1 MKYLRIS
8 RIMLK
13 RSELTAAI
21 LSIVV
26 CSMAYQCAAG
36 YKTAKP
42 DVRERESLSVLL
54 VPFPAPS
61 HMMGMAVLGEELIHH
76 GHNVTFCVAQ
86 IEAKYVAIGKEI
98 CSRTGMVFLNTSSS
112 LELSSYKLE
121 SRFFNL
127 HLEKMIKVK
136 DVVHFTWRLSTISK
150 QVVETLDSQ
159 IMRKWDIVIGE
170 YMLWPLVGTIARKW
184 NVPVIHFAN
193 AIDFLPS
200 NLPFWPYPLYGTGYT
215 DNPTFFQ
222 RLYLAL
228 LFPIQKVLV
237 NYFETV
243 VLSSSGLKDER
254 LYILPGTMT
263 PYIVSTSFGFEYP
276 RPLLPLFH
284 YTGPM
289 IRNDNTHISLL
300 EGPLKRWLDSK
311 SNASVILISMGTTTE
326 ALSTSDY
333 VSLTNGILATPYSA
347 LWSLGDVHLQK
358 LICTVAG
365 HQNKH
370 RFFLSDWMPQQA
382 VAQHSSIGIA
392 ILHGGMGGVSQCLYN
407 GIPEIIIPSAL
418 DRDDVAARV
427 ISRGAGL
434 RLYRHQITAQRLA
447 NSIMTVSNPKYRRAA
462 QRLRK
467 TFIHNGGV
475 EKAVELVEFYAEVGY
490 EHLVPAYARYR
501 WSWVQYYNV
510 DVYALFL
517 IILALALYWTYLVC
531 RQGCKCWSLIRKV
544 LPWRLKHVFVMVA
557 VILVVYVVT
566 TDCYMMQ
573 DQGSSPLED
582 EEV

>member
-1 MKYLRIS
+1 
-8 RIMLK
+8 
-13 RSELTAAI
+13 
-21 LSIVV
+21 
-26 CSMAYQCAAG
+26 
-36 YKTAKP
+36 
-42 DVRERESLSVLL
+42 
-54 VPFPAPS
+54 
-61 HMMGMAVLGEELIHH
+61 MGMATLGEELIHH

-86 IEAKYVAIGKEI
+86 IKAKYLAIGKEI
-98 CSRTGMVFLNTSSS
+98 CSRTGMVFLNASSS
-112 LELSSYKLE
+112 LELSSYKPE
-121 SRFFNL
+121 SQFFNL

-136 DVVHFTWRLSTISK
+136 DVADFVWRLRTISK

-170 YMLWPLVGTIARKW
+170 DLLWPLVGIIARKW
-184 NVPVIHFAN
+184 NVPVIHFSN
-193 AIDFLPS
+193 AIDFQPS

-222 RLYLAL
+222 RIYLAL

-237 NYFETV
+237 SYFETV

-254 LYILPGTMT
+254 LYILPGIMT
-263 PYIVSTSFGFEYP
+263 PFIVSTSFGFEYP

-289 IRNDNTHISLL
+289 IQNDNTHTLL
-300 EGPLKRWLDSK
+300 KGPLKRWLDSK
-311 SNASVILISMGTTTE
+311 SNASVILISTGTTTE

-347 LWSLGDVHLQK
+347 LWSLGDIHHQK
-358 LICTVAG
+358 LIRTVAG
-365 HQNKH
+365 HQNEH
-370 RFFLSDWMPQQA
+370 RFFLSDGMPQQA
-382 VAQHSSIGIA
+382 VARHSSIGIA

-447 NSIMTVSNPKYRRAA
+447 NFIITVSNPKFRKAA

-467 TFIHNGGV
+467 TFIHSGGV

-510 DVYALFL
+510 DVYALLL
-517 IILALALYWTYLVC
+517 IILALTLYCTYIVC
-531 RQGCKCWSLIRKV
+531 KQGYKCGSLIRKV
-544 LPWRLKHVFVMVA
+544 LPHVQRLKYVFVVVA

-573 DQGSSPLED
+573 DQGSSPLD
-582 EEV
+582 SEEV